1 MFRKPLFFMI
11 IVLAVTALSCNFV
24 NNLPITRVQ
33 TGPTRTEDI
42 SVPLPDDPETVYEI
56 ELGFGAGRLQL
67 SPGAENALISGTA
80 TYNVDD
86 FKPEIALSTE
96 GNQVHIFQNTD
107 SFQGIPVLDSDL
119 ENEWDLKLGDTPI
132 SLRINAGAY
141 QGQFELGGLSIQ
153 ELHVSDGA
161 ADAELAFSS
170 PNQVEMSTLRYETG
184 ASSVK
189 LSGLA
194 NANFSDLIFKG
205 GAGDYEL
212 EFSGDLQRDASISID
227 AGLGSV
233 RIIVPEGVA
242 ADLSFDGSLTNIK
255 TSGSWSSSGG
265 SYTTSGEGP
274 GLHFTVN
281 MGAGNL
287 ELETR

>member
-1 MFRKPLFFMI
+1 MFRKPIYFVIL
-11 IVLAVTALSCNFV
+11 VLAVTALSCNFV
-24 NNLPITRVQ
+24 NNLPLTRVQ

-42 SVPLPDDPETVYEI
+42 NVTLPDDPATVYAV
-56 ELGFGAGRLQL
+56 ELDFGAGRLQL
-67 SPGAENALISGTA
+67 SPGAEGALISGTA
-80 TYNVDD
+80 TYNVDE
-86 FKPEIALSTE
+86 FKPQVALTTE
-96 GNQVHIFQNTD
+96 GNEVHIFQDTE
-107 SFQGIPVLDSDL
+107 SFEGIPILDDDL
-119 ENEWDLKLGDTPI
+119 ENEWDLALANTPI
-132 SLRINAGAY
+132 TLRINAGAY

-153 ELHVSDGA
+153 ELRVSDGA
-161 ADAELAFSS
+161 ADADLAFSS
-170 PNQVEMSTLRYETG
+170 PNQVEMSTLRYNTG
-184 ASSVK
+184 ASSVN

-194 NANFSDLIFKG
+194 NANFSELIFKG

-242 ADLSFDGSLTNIK
+242 ADLTFDGSLTNIK

-265 SYTTSGEGP
+265 GYTTSGEGP
-274 GLHFTVN
+274 VLNFTVN